1 MSASLARGASGRRKA
16 FALAPRDSPGAG
28 RPSPL
33 RRAIARGRKLSPL
46 HRAIAWGGAEGCRP
60 YAARFQEGCRHARQ
74 PCARRFS
81 GDGRPPPLRRAISWG
96 RKAFALAPRDFLGP
110 KGLRPRATRLP
121 GAGRPSPLRR
131 ALPGRLRACPP
142 ALREALL
149 RRRKAAAL
157 APRASRR
164 VAGMPASLARSASG
178 RQEAAALA
186 SAIARGRKAFALAP
200 RDCPGAGRQP
210 PSRRAIVQGP
220 KGRCPCTA
228 RFQEGCRHA
237 RQPCAKRFRETGG
250 RRPRAAQ
257 MPGGRKA
264 VALAPALPGGRGR
277 TGCVRPPFVPAWD
290 AAPGMGGA

>member
-1 MSASLARGASGRRKA
+1 MFPQGSPADPPLASRTRPAPFRGRAGFLRPSRGFPSQAAPKKRHFPPESAPRRKRRPRA
-16 FALAPRDSPGAG
+16 VRLPGGRKAATLAPHNCPGAE
-28 RPSPL
+28 RPPPSC
-33 RRAIARGRKLSPL
+33 
-46 HRAIAWGGAEGCRP
+46 RAIAWGPKGSRP
-60 YAARFQEGCRHARQ
+60 CAARFQEGCGHVRQ

-81 GDGRPPPLRRAISWG
+81 GDGRPPPLRRAISW
-96 RKAFALAPRDFLGP
+96 
-110 KGLRPRATRLP
+110 
-121 GAGRPSPLRR
+121 
-131 ALPGRLRACPP
+131 
-142 ALREALL
+142 
-149 RRRKAAAL
+149 
-157 APRASRR
+157 
-164 VAGMPASLARSASG
+164 
-178 RQEAAALA
+178 
-186 SAIARGRKAFALAP
+186 GRKAFALAP

-277 TGCVRPPFVPAWD
+277 TGCVHSPFAPAWD